1 MIGGFH
7 GNPTGFF
14 NSLMSPHL
22 FSSSG
27 VSLVKTVSSLEVS
40 QVETVLPLE
49 ASKGVLVMKNVG

>member
-1 MIGGFH
+1 
-7 GNPTGFF
+7 
-14 NSLMSPHL
+14 MSPHL